1 MTVFAEVVDWGAVL
15 DVIWVSLLAGV
26 GVTAIFSVGILA
38 ASRTGDLQRSG
49 HGGPATAY
57 AVLALLAFAAVAAA
71 MAFGVVVMTQKD

>member
-38 ASRTGDLQRSG
+38 ASRTADLRRAGQG
-49 HGGPATAY
+49 AGATAF
-57 AVLALLAFAAVAAA
+57 AVLTLLAFAAVTAA
-71 MAFGVVVMTQKD
+71 MVFGVVVMTQKD